1 VNAAAAGEA
10 WRIEGG
16 ERVIYASRWATEG
29 YVRETTRAS
38 DGRDSIWIDEMMEVE
53 REDAEV

>member
-1 VNAAAAGEA
+1 ME
-10 WRIEGG
+10 
-16 ERVIYASRWATEG
+16 ATEG